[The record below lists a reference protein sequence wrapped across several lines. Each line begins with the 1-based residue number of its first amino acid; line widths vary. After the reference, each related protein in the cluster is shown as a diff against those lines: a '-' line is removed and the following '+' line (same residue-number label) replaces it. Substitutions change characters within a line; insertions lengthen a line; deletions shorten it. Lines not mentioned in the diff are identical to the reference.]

1 MSGGQQARIAL
12 ARTLFHLRPL
22 LILDDPF
29 AAVDMATERTIFDNL
44 RRRGKDCIIFLLSHR
59 LSLFPKLDQV
69 IWLNGDGT
77 AVVSTHERLYASCP
91 AYRDLYDLQHARGGA
106 VHE

>member
-12 ARTLFHLRPL
+12 ARTLFHPRPL

-29 AAVDMATERTIFDNL
+29 AAVDMATEQMIFDNL
-44 RRRGKDCIIFLLSHR
+44 RRLGSDRIILLLSHR

-77 AVVSTHERLYASCP
+77 AVVSTHEGLYASCP
-91 AYRDLYDLQHARGGA
+91 AYRDLYDLQHAQGGA
-106 VHE
+106 IHE